1 VTEADTTERNIEDGP
16 AMRALVT
23 DKQRA
28 FVRALFDAPSK
39 DGRVIWAAR
48 VAGYGTETSSNKVLS
63 TIGSRLHTSE
73 PIQAAIAEHSARV
86 LRGLS
91 PSAIK
96 ALEDLIADPK
106 HRDHARGI
114 AMILDRSDP
123 LQTTHNVVVDH
134 KSHRELERATKEV
147 IEKIHELARR
157 VGLPQLAPPIDA
169 EYSVVSESAAQ

>member
-1 VTEADTTERNIEDGP
+1 MSDTEGNIEDGP
-16 AMRALVT
+16 AMRALAN

-39 DGRVIWAAR
+39 DGRIIWAAR
-48 VAGYGTETSSNKVLS
+48 VAGYGTETSTNKVLS
-63 TIGSRLHTSE
+63 TIGARLHTSE
-73 PIQAAIAEHSARV
+73 PIQAAIAEHSQRV

-123 LQTTHNVVVDH
+123 LQTTHNVIVDH
-134 KSHRELERATKEV
+134 RSERQLVAATKEV
-147 IEKIHELARR
+147 IARIHELAQRA
-157 VGLPQLAPPIDA
+157 GLKELPPPIDA
-169 EYSVVSESAAQ
+169 EYSIVPEGAAP

>member
-1 VTEADTTERNIEDGP
+1 MTDTESNIEDGP
-16 AMRALVT
+16 AMRSLAN

-48 VAGYGTETSSNKVLS
+48 VAGYGTETSSNKSLS
-63 TIGSRLHTSE
+63 TIGARLHTSE

-96 ALEDLIADPK
+96 AFEDLIADPK

-114 AMILDRSDP
+114 AMVLDRSDP

-134 KSHRELERATKEV
+134 RSEREVVAATKEV
-147 IEKIHELARR
+147 IARIHELAHRA
-157 VGLPQLAPPIDA
+157 GLKELQPPIDA
-169 EYSVVSESAAQ
+169 EYSIVSEGAAP

>member
-1 VTEADTTERNIEDGP
+1 MSDTEANIEDGP
-16 AMRALVT
+16 AMRALAT
-23 DKQRA
+23 DRQRG

-48 VAGYGTETSSNKVLS
+48 VAGYGTETSTNKVLS
-63 TIGSRLHTSE
+63 TIGARLHTSG

-123 LQTTHNVVVDH
+123 VQTTHNVVVDH
-134 KSHRELERATKEV
+134 KSDREVVAATKEV
-147 IEKIHELARR
+147 IARIHELARR
-157 VGLPQLAPPIDA
+157 AGMKELLPPIDA
-169 EYSVVSESAAQ
+169 EFSVVSEGAAP

>member
-1 VTEADTTERNIEDGP
+1 VTELATTESNIEDGP
-16 AMRALVT
+16 AMRALAT

-28 FVRALFDAPSK
+28 FVRALFDAPQK

-48 VAGYGTETSSNKVLS
+48 VAGYCTETSTNKVLS
-63 TIGSRLHTSE
+63 TIGARLHTSE
-73 PIQAAIAEHSARV
+73 PIQAAIAEYSARA

-123 LQTTHNVVVDH
+123 LMTTHNVVVDH
-134 KSHRELERATKEV
+134 RSEREVVRATKEV
-147 IEKIHELARR
+147 IERIHELARR
-157 VGLPQLAPPIDA
+157 VGLPQLAAPIDA
-169 EYSVVSESAAQ
+169 DFSVVSESGTP